1 MVALQADA
9 EAHGAIVALNTK
21 LLRGRRAGGAWVLDT
36 ATTGLGASA
45 GSNRRSESS
54 SGGGDHSSISDGDG
68 TSGDSSDAP
77 SFFLQ
82 CDTVVNCAGL
92 AASEVALALGCP
104 PHTVPRTYCAK
115 GNYFALQGVA
125 PPPFARLVYPLP
137 DGHAGLGVHA
147 TVDLGGRVRFGP
159 DVEWVESRHPNDG
172 TASHH
177 PYRVDPLRAAAFYDE
192 VRKYWPSLPDGA
204 LVPDYAGLRPKL
216 HGPPGKGEPQ
226 TATDFFFQ
234 GASLRSSK
242 AANRDSSY
250 TKGGFFGHG
259 LPGLVNLLGFES
271 PGLTAALAIAD
282 EVAFMLQGH

>member
-1 MVALQADA
+1 
-9 EAHGAIVALNTK
+9 
-21 LLRGRRAGGAWVLDT
+21 
-36 ATTGLGASA
+36 
-45 GSNRRSESS
+45 
-54 SGGGDHSSISDGDG
+54 
-68 TSGDSSDAP
+68 
-77 SFFLQ
+77 
-82 CDTVVNCAGL
+82 
-92 AASEVALALGCP
+92 
-104 PHTVPRTYCAK
+104 
-115 GNYFALQGVA
+115 
-125 PPPFARLVYPLP
+125 VYPLP